1 MKHPEQLGK
10 YPITGVIGEGAMG
23 VVYKA
28 FDPIIQRPV
37 AIKTIRKHLV
47 GEDLSGSSTAERFRN
62 EAQAVGRMSHPN
74 IVPIYEYGED
84 DDTAFIAMEYVEGR
98 TLSKILAA
106 TPRLPEVDILKLMDQ
121 LLDALDCAHRHG
133 VWHRDIKPANLMV
146 TNAGQLK
153 VTDFGIARIES
164 QVLTQMTSTIGTPG
178 YMAPEQYVGENVDHR
193 VDVFAA
199 GVLLYGMLVGQS
211 PFRGSPEA
219 VMYKVMNDTPV
230 APSRIDI
237 APRPDFYDSIV
248 ARAMAKKP
256 QDRFATAALFRQALA
271 RRVLPSTEDESETT
285 VIMAPP
291 RPAPPPSADP
301 HAPTAVLS
309 AGSAGSVRTTAAP
322 TGWDPQTLAR
332 VELALASFVGPVA
345 KVLVRNAARFSTD
358 LPSLAAKVCEHLG
371 SDADRA
377 RFTAKLGA
385 TGTQA
390 ASHPVNPSLPT
401 GHHALTDEMVTQSRK
416 VLTAHL
422 GPIAGVLVKKAQAK
436 AQSQEQFLA
445 LLAENATAGKERE
458 KLIEA
463 LRRGP

>member
-146 TNAGQLK
+146 TATGQLK

-164 QVLTQMTSTIGTPG
+164 QVLTQITSTIGTPG
-178 YMAPEQYVGENVDHR
+178 YMAPEQYLGENVDHR

-199 GVLLYGMLVGQS
+199 GVLLYGMLVGQA
-211 PFRGSPEA
+211 PFRGSPETA
-219 VMYKVMNDTPV
+219 MYKVLNDEPTP
-230 APSRIDI
+230 PSRIDI
-237 APRPDFYDSIV
+237 APRPEFYDSIV

-256 QDRFATAALFRQALA
+256 QGRFASAALFRQALA
-271 RRVLPSTEDESETT
+271 KRVLPATDDESETT
-285 VIMAPP
+285 VILAPP
-291 RPAPPPSADP
+291 RAASSTDP
-301 HAPTAVLS
+301 HAPTMPLS
-309 AGSAGSVRTTAAP
+309 AGSGRTTSP
-322 TGWDPQTLAR
+322 LTGWDPQTLAR

-385 TGTQA
+385 SGTQVQ
-390 ASHPVNPSLPT
+390 SHPVNPSLPT
-401 GHHALTDEMVTQSRK
+401 GHHALTDELVTQSRK

-436 AQSQEQFLA
+436 AQSHEQFIA

-463 LRRGP
+463 LRRGS

>member
-47 GEDLSGSSTAERFRN
+47 GEDLSGSSTADRFRN

-146 TNAGQLK
+146 TTAGQLK

-219 VMYKVMNDTPV
+219 VMYKVMNDTPTP
-230 APSRIDI
+230 PSRIDI
-237 APRPDFYDSIV
+237 APRPDFYDGIV

-271 RRVLPSTEDESETT
+271 RRVLPSTDDESETT

-301 HAPTAVLS
+301 HAPTVVLS
-309 AGSAGSVRTTAAP
+309 AASAGSLRTTAPP

-358 LPSLAAKVCEHLG
+358 LPSLTAKVCEHLG

-390 ASHPVNPSLPT
+390 LAHPTNPSLPT

-436 AQSQEQFLA
+436 AQSQEQFIA
-445 LLAENATAGKERE
+445 LLAENAAAGKDRE

-463 LRRGP
+463 LRRGA

>member
-47 GEDLSGSSTAERFRN
+47 GEDLSGSSTADRFRN

-84 DDTAFIAMEYVEGR
+84 DDTAFIAMEYVDGR

-146 TNAGQLK
+146 TTAGQLK

-178 YMAPEQYVGENVDHR
+178 YMAPEQYVGESVDHR

-219 VMYKVMNDTPV
+219 VMYKVMNDEPV

-237 APRPDFYDSIV
+237 APRPAFYDSIV

-256 QDRFATAALFRQALA
+256 QDRFASAALFRQALA
-271 RRVLPSTEDESETT
+271 KRVLPATDDESETT
-285 VIMAPP
+285 IIMAPP
-291 RPAPPPSADP
+291 RAAAPPPADA
-301 HAPTAVLS
+301 HAPTVVMS
-309 AGSAGSVRTTAAP
+309 AGSARTTTP
-322 TGWDPQTLAR
+322 LTGWDPQTLAR
-332 VELALASFVGPVA
+332 VELALASFIGPVA

-390 ASHPVNPSLPT
+390 LQHPANPSLPT

-436 AQSQEQFLA
+436 AQSQEQFIA

-463 LRRGP
+463 LRRGS